1 MAVDFDREDLPYTS
15 QAGLYEDT
23 EAPVDDQR
31 DLSALRAIKKQADAL
46 RKTAG
51 STNSLVL
58 GNKELPVETQI
69 FGYQFALDF
78 LEPLITTIDNA
89 VDKVNKQ
96 GRGTK

>member
-1 MAVDFDREDLPYTS
+1 MADFDREDLAYTS
-15 QAGLYEDT
+15 QAGLYEETD
-23 EAPVDDQR
+23 APVSDQS
-31 DLSALRAIKKQADAL
+31 DLSALRAIKKQADAM
-46 RKTAG
+46 KETAK

-58 GNKELPVETQI
+58 GNKEMPVETQI

-89 VDKVNKQ
+89 IDKVNKQ